1 MAFEPLKKSSVI
13 FLKGSIGILI
23 PLSLT
28 VACSSSNSK
37 LLSRLDYALENCE
50 YLTDVRTVAVP
61 IRDYTRTVVGSVA
74 VSGPA
79 YRMSPERI
87 EKEFAPL
94 VLKAGRELSTRLGYN
109 A

>member
-1 MAFEPLKKSSVI
+1 M
-13 FLKGSIGILI
+13 G
-23 PLSLT
+23 
-28 VACSSSNSK
+28 
-37 LLSRLDYALENCE
+37 YALENGE
-50 YLTDVRTVAVP
+50 YQNDVRTVAAP

-79 YRMSPERI
+79 YRMSTERI